1 MGIYRGAGGT
11 GDAIN
16 DASSE
21 ASVVVIAKDAA
32 LAAQVAAE
40 AAQSGAVIA
49 EASAVTAASNAA
61 TSATNAAASATTALG
76 AITSTQAAATQAA
89 NSATAAAISASNAAT
104 SATNAAS
111 SATDSTASAELA
123 QDWATKTSGAVA
135 GGEYSAKYNANLAAT
150 SATNASNSATAAAS
164 SASTASTAATNA
176 AASYDSFDD
185 RYLGAKSSA
194 PSVDNDGNALLTGA
208 LYFNTVANAMKVWDG
223 SSWLDAYASL
233 SGAVTS
239 VTATSPMTST
249 GGTSP
254 NLALPQAT
262 SSASGYLS
270 STDWST
276 FNSKG
281 SGTVT
286 SVNATAGTGIS
297 VSGGPITSS
306 GSLTITNTAP
316 DQVVSLT
323 AGTGIS
329 TSGTYPSFT
338 ITNSAPDQT
347 VALTAGTGISTSG
360 TYPNFTIT
368 NSAPD
373 QTVALTAGTGISTSG
388 TYPNFTVTNSAPMTY
403 AGAGIAVSTGSAWG
417 TSLTAPTGTIV
428 GTTDTQTLSAKTIT
442 GLKETKVAMSANDID
457 LSAGNYFTKTIST
470 STTLTVSNTASSGT
484 VNTFILDL
492 TNGGAG
498 TITWWSGV
506 KWVAGTA
513 PTLTS
518 SGRDSLGF
526 FTHDGGTT
534 WTGLV
539 LGKDIK

>member
-1 MGIYRGAGGT
+1 MGIYRGPGGST
-11 GDAIN
+11 DAVK
-16 DASSE
+16 DATSE
-21 ASVVVIAKDAA
+21 AAIAVQAKDTAV
-32 LAAQVAAE
+32 AAQAAAE
-40 AAQSGAVIA
+40 AAQAGAVVA
-49 EASAVTAASNAA
+49 EAGAVASAAEAASSVATIGSAVTDAETAQAAAEAAQTAAELAETNAETAQAAAELAQTAAETAETNAETAETNAETAASTATTQAGIATTKAGEASSSASAAA
-61 TSATNAAASATTALG
+61 TSATNAAAS
-76 AITSTQAAATQAA
+76 
-89 NSATAAAISASNAAT
+89 
-104 SATNAAS
+104 
-111 SATDSTASAELA
+111 
-123 QDWATKTSGAVA
+123 
-135 GGEYSAKYNANLAAT
+135 
-150 SATNASNSATAAAS
+150 
-164 SASTASTAATNA
+164 
-176 AASYDSFDD
+176 YDAFDD

-194 PSVDNDGNALLTGA
+194 PTVDNDGNALLTGA
-208 LYFNTVANAMKVWDG
+208 LYFNTASNGMKVWDG
-223 SSWLDAYASL
+223 SNWLDAYASV
-233 SGAVTS
+233 SGALTA
-239 VTATSPMTST
+239 VTATSPVTSS
-249 GGTSP
+249 GGSTP
-254 NLALPQAT
+254 NIALPQAT

-281 SGTVT
+281 TGTVT
-286 SVNATAGTGIS
+286 SVNGTAGTGIS
-297 VSGGPITSS
+297 ITGGPITGS
-306 GSLTITNTAP
+306 GSLTITNT
-316 DQVVSLT
+316 
-323 AGTGIS
+323 
-329 TSGTYPSFT
+329 
-338 ITNSAPDQT
+338 APDQT

-403 AGAGIAVSTGSAWG
+403 SGAGIAVSTGSAWT
-417 TSLTAPTGTIV
+417 TSLTAPSGAIV

-442 GLKETKVAMSANDID
+442 ALKETKVAMAANDID

-470 STTLTVSNTASSGT
+470 TTTLTVSNTASTGT

-506 KWVAGTA
+506 KWAGGTA
-513 PTLTS
+513 PTLTA

-534 WTGLV
+534 WSGLV